1 MAAPPTKW
9 AEHPSKIFDT
19 PLCEPGKIPRA
30 VLLGQ
35 HPTRVKA
42 LAALIN
48 EESMLRIVAGC
59 SDILDCGVILNA
71 QIPKV
76 DLLICGGYFELQDVQ
91 DMLAE
96 VANEDLRLLKVP
108 DGVMME
114 GGGPPAVRDWVYEQ
128 IQKNQYTLS
137 R

>member
-1 MAAPPTKW
+1 MASPPTQY
-9 AEHPSKIFDT
+9 AEHPSTTFDT
-19 PLCEPGKIPRA
+19 PLAPPGHLPRA
-30 VLLGQ
+30 VILGQ
-35 HPTRVKA
+35 HPTRVTA
-42 LAALIN
+42 LAALFN
-48 EESMLRIVAGC
+48 EDEVVRIVAGC

-96 VANEDLRLLKVP
+96 VANDGLRLLKVP

-114 GGGPPAVRDWVYEQ
+114 GGGPPAVRDWIYEQ
-128 IQKNQYTLS
+128 IRKNQFTIS